1 MAEVEKREDLA
12 NLAKPATHR
21 HNRITNG
28 KAMAPTIKYIR
39 RSNRIQKIPEKN
51 EKD

>member
-1 MAEVEKREDLA
+1 MVEVEKREDLA
-12 NLAKPATHR
+12 NLAKPAALR

-39 RSNRIQKIPEKN
+39 ISNRIQQIPEK
-51 EKD
+51 K